1 MNKEQKIQAVRDYCE
16 WDLRDGSQTD
26 NLYFGTDKNGKCQ
39 GSIYWVEGAT
49 TWLYYCNGKSKYGQ
63 CGDLLYGMKKKILLS
78 YYEDNKEEI
87 NDWLEDNKEA
97 EKNAELKELKEFKTA
112 IIEEGKL

>member
-16 WDLRDGSQTD
+16 NDLRDGSQTNCLD
-26 NLYFGTDKNGKCQ
+26 FGKDENGKCQ

-49 TWLYYCNGKSKYGQ
+49 TWLYYCNGKSQYGQ
-63 CGDLLYGMKKKILLS
+63 CGVLLHSMKKKILLS

-87 NDWLEDNKEA
+87 NDWLEDKKE
-97 EKNAELKELKEFKTA
+97 
-112 IIEEGKL
+112 IEEE

>member
-16 WDLRDGSQTD
+16 YDLRDGSQTD
-26 NLYFGTDKNGKCQ
+26 NLYFGTNK

-49 TWLYYCNGKSKYGQ
+49 TWLYYCNGKSEYGE
-63 CGDLLYGMKKKILLS
+63 CDDLLYGMKKKILLS

-87 NDWLEDNKEA
+87 NDWLENNREA
-97 EKNAELKELKEFKTA
+97 KKDAELKELREFKTA

>member
-39 GSIYWVEGAT
+39 GSIYWVEGAE
-49 TWLYYCNGKSKYGQ
+49 TWVYFCRGKSKWGKAD
-63 CGDLLYGMKKKILLS
+63 DLLYQMKDNILLD
-78 YYEDNKEEI
+78 YYKDCKEEI
-87 NDWLEDNKEA
+87 E
-97 EKNAELKELKEFKTA
+97 EFN
-112 IIEEGKL
+112 EQ

>member
-16 WDLRDGSQTD
+16 NDLRNGSQTD
-26 NLYFGTDKNGKCQ
+26 NLYFGTNK

-49 TWLYYCNGKSKYGQ
+49 TWLYYCNGKSEYGQ
-63 CGDLLYGMKKKILLS
+63 CGDLLHGMKKKILLD
-78 YYEDNKEEI
+78 YYNQNKEDIHE
-87 NDWLEDNKEA
+87 WLRSREEVKKD
-97 EKNAELKELKEFKTA
+97 AELRELRKFKTA